1 MKNPPPQPKNMIIR
15 KITPNLSQ
23 QQSVD
28 ATCGI
33 DFKLFKLFLQS
44 QERPD
49 LIHVIVTRCEA
60 MN

>member
-1 MKNPPPQPKNMIIR
+1 MIIR